1 MGTLN
6 SLFAT
11 YSHVNQPQVMQE
23 DSNLDVLANKYW
35 KLVEYIT
42 KKQSQESPKESKM
55 EETQEETPTYYVRQ
69 SESTS
74 FSPSTNYAKQN
85 NSFSPSTNAEIVR
98 NYFSK
103 HFKSKGI
110 VAGIMGAM
118 HGESRLNPTAIN
130 EAEKK
135 KGYSGYGRGIF
146 QWSNSRVDAF
156 RKKYNA
162 EIEDS
167 PLETQLDFAWS
178 EFNSRPALMRR
189 LREIET
195 DGVMTEQEKARQTV
209 DAIVRGYLNGSANA
223 LATIDQM
230 NKIYKKAWS
239 KLEGYGDYDYET
251 SSLNKRNKYAQ
262 GYLA

>member
-42 KKQSQESPKESKM
+42 KKQSQESPKESKV
-55 EETQEETPTYYVRQ
+55 EETQEETTPTYYVKQ
-69 SESTS
+69 HD
-74 FSPSTNYAKQN
+74 SPSTNYVRQN
-85 NSFSPSTNAEIVR
+85 NSFSPSINAEIIR

-110 VAGIMGAM
+110 IAGIMGAM

-156 RKKYNA
+156 RKKYNT

-195 DGVMTEQEKARQTV
+195 DSVMTEQEKARQTV

-223 LATIDQM
+223 LATVDQM
-230 NKIYKKAWS
+230 NKTYKKAWS

-262 GYLA
+262 GYLT

>member
-42 KKQSQESPKESKM
+42 KKQSQESSKESKV
-55 EETQEETPTYYVRQ
+55 EETQEEATPTYYVRQ
-69 SESTS
+69 HD
-74 FSPSTNYAKQN
+74 SPSTNYVKQH
-85 NSFSPSTNAEIVR
+85 NSFSPSTNAEIIR

-156 RKKYNA
+156 RKKYNS

-223 LATIDQM
+223 LATVDQM
-230 NKIYKKAWS
+230 NKTYKKAWS

-251 SSLNKRNKYAQ
+251 SSLDKRDKYAQ
-262 GYLA
+262 GYLT

>member
-11 YSHVNQPQVMQE
+11 YSHVNQPQIMQE

>member
-23 DSNLDVLANKYW
+23 DSNLDILANKYW

-42 KKQSQESPKESKM
+42 KKQSQESPKESKV
-55 EETQEETPTYYVRQ
+55 EETQEEITPTYYVRQ
-69 SESTS
+69 H
-74 FSPSTNYAKQN
+74 
-85 NSFSPSTNAEIVR
+85 NSFSPSTNAEIIR

-103 HFKSKGI
+103 HFKSKGV

-178 EFNSRPALMRR
+178 EFNSRPALIRR

-230 NKIYKKAWS
+230 NKTYKKAWS

-251 SSLNKRNKYAQ
+251 SSLNKRDKYAQ
-262 GYLA
+262 GYLT

>member
-23 DSNLDVLANKYW
+23 DSNLDILANKYW

-42 KKQSQESPKESKM
+42 KKQSQESPKESKE
-55 EETQEETPTYYVRQ
+55 EETQEETTPTYYVRQ
-69 SESTS
+69 H
-74 FSPSTNYAKQN
+74 

-103 HFKSKGI
+103 HFKSKGVI
-110 VAGIMGAM
+110 AGIMGAM

-178 EFNSRPALMRR
+178 EFNSRPALIQR

-230 NKIYKKAWS
+230 NKTYKKAWS

-251 SSLNKRNKYAQ
+251 SSLNKRDKYAQ
-262 GYLA
+262 GYLT

>member
-42 KKQSQESPKESKM
+42 KKQFQKSSKESKV
-55 EETQEETPTYYVRQ
+55 EETQEETTPTYYVRQ
-69 SESTS
+69 H
-74 FSPSTNYAKQN
+74 

-110 VAGIMGAM
+110 IAGIMGAM

-135 KGYSGYGRGIF
+135 KVPQVIS
-146 QWSNSRVDAF
+146 V
-156 RKKYNA
+156 
-162 EIEDS
+162 
-167 PLETQLDFAWS
+167 
-178 EFNSRPALMRR
+178 
-189 LREIET
+189 
-195 DGVMTEQEKARQTV
+195 
-209 DAIVRGYLNGSANA
+209 
-223 LATIDQM
+223 
-230 NKIYKKAWS
+230 
-239 KLEGYGDYDYET
+239 
-251 SSLNKRNKYAQ
+251 
-262 GYLA
+262 

>member
-42 KKQSQESPKESKM
+42 KKQSQESPKESKV
-55 EETQEETPTYYVRQ
+55 EETQEEIIPTYYVRQ
-69 SESTS
+69 SKST
-74 FSPSTNYAKQN
+74 
-85 NSFSPSTNAEIVR
+85 SFSPSTNAEIVR

-118 HGESRLNPTAIN
+118 HGESRLSPTAIN

-178 EFNSRPALMRR
+178 EFNNRPALMRR

-230 NKIYKKAWS
+230 NKTYKKAWS
-239 KLEGYGDYDYET
+239 KLEGYSDYDYET
-251 SSLNKRNKYAQ
+251 SSLNKRDKYAQ

>member
-42 KKQSQESPKESKM
+42 KKQSQESPKESKV
-55 EETQEETPTYYVRQ
+55 EETQEETTPTYYVRQ
-69 SESTS
+69 ST
-74 FSPSTNYAKQN
+74 
-85 NSFSPSTNAEIVR
+85 SFSPSTNAEIIR

-110 VAGIMGAM
+110 VAGIMGAI

-230 NKIYKKAWS
+230 NKTYKKAWS

-251 SSLNKRNKYAQ
+251 SSLNKRDKYAQ
-262 GYLA
+262 GYLT

>member
-23 DSNLDVLANKYW
+23 DSNLDILANKYW
-35 KLVEYIT
+35 KLIEYIT
-42 KKQSQESPKESKM
+42 KKQSQESPKKSKV
-55 EETQEETPTYYVRQ
+55 EETQEETTPTYYVRQ
-69 SESTS
+69 H
-74 FSPSTNYAKQN
+74 
-85 NSFSPSTNAEIVR
+85 NSFNPSTNAEIVR

-110 VAGIMGAM
+110 IAGIMGAM
-118 HGESRLNPTAIN
+118 YGESRLNPTAIN

-178 EFNSRPALMRR
+178 EFNSRPALIRR

-230 NKIYKKAWS
+230 NKTYKKAWS

-251 SSLNKRNKYAQ
+251 SSLNKRDKYAQ
-262 GYLA
+262 SYLT

>member
-42 KKQSQESPKESKM
+42 KKQSQESPKESKI
-55 EETQEETPTYYVRQ
+55 EETQEETTPTYYVRQ
-69 SESTS
+69 HD
-74 FSPSTNYAKQN
+74 SPSTNYVRQN
-85 NSFSPSTNAEIVR
+85 NSFSPSTNAEIIR

-103 HFKSKGI
+103 HFRSKGI

-223 LATIDQM
+223 LATVDQM
-230 NKIYKKAWS
+230 NKTYKKAWS

-251 SSLNKRNKYAQ
+251 SSLNKRDKYAQ
-262 GYLA
+262 GYLT

>member
-35 KLVEYIT
+35 KLVEYVT
-42 KKQSQESPKESKM
+42 KKQSQESSKESKS
-55 EETQEETPTYYVRQ
+55 EETQEETTPTYYVRQ
-69 SESTS
+69 HD
-74 FSPSTNYAKQN
+74 SPSTNYVKQHN
-85 NSFSPSTNAEIVR
+85 SPSTNAEIIR

-110 VAGIMGAM
+110 VAGIIGAM

-130 EAEKK
+130 ETEKK

-223 LATIDQM
+223 LATVDQM
-230 NKIYKKAWS
+230 NKTYKKAWS

-251 SSLNKRNKYAQ
+251 SSLNKRDKYAQ

>member
-35 KLVEYIT
+35 KLVEYVT
-42 KKQSQESPKESKM
+42 KKQSQESSKESKS
-55 EETQEETPTYYVRQ
+55 EETQEETTPTYYVRQ
-69 SESTS
+69 HD
-74 FSPSTNYAKQN
+74 SPSTNYVKQHN
-85 NSFSPSTNAEIVR
+85 SPSTNAEIVR

-223 LATIDQM
+223 LATVDQM
-230 NKIYKKAWS
+230 NKTYKKAWS

-251 SSLNKRNKYAQ
+251 SSLNKRDKYAQ

>member
-35 KLVEYIT
+35 KLVEYVT
-42 KKQSQESPKESKM
+42 KKQSQESSKESKS
-55 EETQEETPTYYVRQ
+55 EETQEETTPTYYIRQ
-69 SESTS
+69 HD
-74 FSPSTNYAKQN
+74 SPSTNYVKQHN
-85 NSFSPSTNAEIVR
+85 SPSTNAEIIR

-209 DAIVRGYLNGSANA
+209 DAIVRGYLNGSANT
-223 LATIDQM
+223 LATVDQM
-230 NKIYKKAWS
+230 NKTYKKAWS
-239 KLEGYGDYDYET
+239 KLEGYGNYDYET
-251 SSLNKRNKYAQ
+251 SSLNKRDKYAQ
-262 GYLA
+262 GYLT

>member
-42 KKQSQESPKESKM
+42 KKQSQESPKESKI
-55 EETQEETPTYYVRQ
+55 EETQEETTPTYYVRQ
-69 SESTS
+69 SKST
-74 FSPSTNYAKQN
+74 
-85 NSFSPSTNAEIVR
+85 SFSPSTNAEIIR

-156 RKKYNA
+156 RKKYNS

-167 PLETQLDFAWS
+167 PLETQLDFTWS

-195 DGVMTEQEKARQTV
+195 NSIMTEQEKARQTV

-223 LATIDQM
+223 LATVDQM
-230 NKIYKKAWS
+230 NKTYKKAWS

-251 SSLNKRNKYAQ
+251 SSLNKRDKYAQ
-262 GYLA
+262 GYLT

>member
-35 KLVEYIT
+35 KLVEYVT
-42 KKQSQESPKESKM
+42 KKQSQESSKESKS
-55 EETQEETPTYYVRQ
+55 EETQEETTPTYYVRQ
-69 SESTS
+69 HD
-74 FSPSTNYAKQN
+74 SPSTNYVKQHN
-85 NSFSPSTNAEIVR
+85 SPSINAEIIR

-195 DGVMTEQEKARQTV
+195 DSVMTEQEKARQTV
-209 DAIVRGYLNGSANA
+209 DAIVRGYLNGSANT
-223 LATIDQM
+223 LATVDQM
-230 NKIYKKAWS
+230 NKTYKKAWS

-251 SSLNKRNKYAQ
+251 SSLNKRDKYAQ
-262 GYLA
+262 GYLT

>member
-23 DSNLDVLANKYW
+23 DSNLDILANKYW

-42 KKQSQESPKESKM
+42 KKQSQESSKESKS
-55 EETQEETPTYYVRQ
+55 EETQEETTPTYYVRQ
-69 SESTS
+69 HD
-74 FSPSTNYAKQN
+74 SPSTNYVKQHN
-85 NSFSPSTNAEIVR
+85 SPSTNAEIIR

-167 PLETQLDFAWS
+167 PLETQLDFVWS

-195 DGVMTEQEKARQTV
+195 NGVMTEQEKARQTV
-209 DAIVRGYLNGSANA
+209 DTIVRGYLNGSANA
-223 LATIDQM
+223 LATVDQM
-230 NKIYKKAWS
+230 NKTYKKAWS
-239 KLEGYGDYDYET
+239 KLEGYGDYNYET
-251 SSLNKRNKYAQ
+251 SSLNKRDRYAQ

>member
-42 KKQSQESPKESKM
+42 KKQSQESPKESKV
-55 EETQEETPTYYVRQ
+55 EETQEETTPTYYIRQ
-69 SESTS
+69 STL
-74 FSPSTNYAKQN
+74 
-85 NSFSPSTNAEIVR
+85 FSPSTNAEIVR

-223 LATIDQM
+223 LATVDQM
-230 NKIYKKAWS
+230 NKTYKKAWS

-262 GYLA
+262 GYLT

>member
-23 DSNLDVLANKYW
+23 DSNLDILANKYW
-35 KLVEYIT
+35 KLIEYIT
-42 KKQSQESPKESKM
+42 KKQSQESPKKSKV
-55 EETQEETPTYYVRQ
+55 EETQEETTPTYYVRQ
-69 SESTS
+69 H
-74 FSPSTNYAKQN
+74 
-85 NSFSPSTNAEIVR
+85 NSFNPSTNAEIVR

-110 VAGIMGAM
+110 IAGIMGAM
-118 HGESRLNPTAIN
+118 YGESRLNPTAIN

-156 RKKYNA
+156 RNKYNA

-178 EFNSRPALMRR
+178 EFNSRPALIRR

-230 NKIYKKAWS
+230 NKTYKKAWS

-251 SSLNKRNKYAQ
+251 SSLNKRDKYAQ
-262 GYLA
+262 SYLT

>member
-42 KKQSQESPKESKM
+42 KKQSQESPKESKV
-55 EETQEETPTYYVRQ
+55 EETQEETIPTYYVRQ
-69 SESTS
+69 SKFT
-74 FSPSTNYAKQN
+74 
-85 NSFSPSTNAEIVR
+85 SFSPSTNAEIVR

-178 EFNSRPALMRR
+178 EFNNRPALMRR

-230 NKIYKKAWS
+230 NKTYKKAWS

-251 SSLNKRNKYAQ
+251 SSLNKRDKYAQ